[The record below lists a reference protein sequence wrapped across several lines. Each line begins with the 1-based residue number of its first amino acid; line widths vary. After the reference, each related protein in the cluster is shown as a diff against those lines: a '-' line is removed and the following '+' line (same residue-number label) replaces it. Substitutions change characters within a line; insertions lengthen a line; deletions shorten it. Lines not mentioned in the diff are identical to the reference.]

1 MTKRE
6 TEEIRRQQILES
18 AIRCISR
25 QGYHQTTMDDI
36 ASEAGLSKGALY
48 WYFKSKD
55 EILTA
60 MCRQQCDEHLQ
71 ILSHFADQKMSIK
84 ELALKTGDKILE
96 SLIDEPDQCKMSF
109 EFWALTD
116 ENEQVRR
123 SQYEVHKI
131 WQETVSNLIKS
142 GIKKGEIKPNVNVK
156 ELSIALLAIFD
167 GIIIAYS
174 IDKTLNV
181 KKIWQTAMSAFF
193 DGIANEQKPNK
204 TTEGH
209 G

>member
-6 TEEIRRQQILES
+6 TKEIRRQQILES
-18 AIRCISR
+18 AIRCISKH
-25 QGYHQTTMDDI
+25 GYHQTTMDDI
-36 ASEAGLSKGALY
+36 ASEAALSKGSLY
-48 WYFKSKD
+48 WYFKSKE
-55 EILTA
+55 EILA
-60 MCRQQCDEHLQ
+60 DICKLQCDEHLQ
-71 ILSHFADQKMSIK
+71 ILSAFSEQNMPVK

-96 SLIDEPDQCKMSF
+96 SLINEPDQCKMSF

-116 ENEQVRR
+116 ENKQVKEAH
-123 SQYEVHKI
+123 SGVHKI

-174 IDKTLNV
+174 IDKSLNV
-181 KKIWQTAMSAFF
+181 KTIWHTAISAFF
-193 DGIANEQKPNK
+193 DGITPSP
-204 TTEGH
+204 
-209 G
+209 

>member
-6 TEEIRRQQILES
+6 TEEIRREQILKS

-55 EILTA
+55 DVMAAL
-60 MCRQQCDEHLQ
+60 CKQQCDEHLEV
-71 ILSHFADQKMSIK
+71 LREFAEQKMSIK
-84 ELALKTGDKILE
+84 ELTLKTGDKIIEL
-96 SLIDEPDQCKMSF
+96 LLHEPDQYKMSF
-109 EFWALTD
+109 EFWALSD
-116 ENEQVRR
+116 ENEQVKRAHG
-123 SQYEVHKI
+123 EVHKI

-142 GIKKGEIKPNVNVK
+142 GIKNGEIKPNIHAK

-167 GIIIAYS
+167 GIFIGYS
-174 IDKTLNV
+174 FDKTLNIR
-181 KKIWQTAMSAFF
+181 KIWHTAVTAIFE
-193 DGIANEQKPNK
+193 GISRK
-204 TTEGH
+204 
-209 G
+209 

>member
-1 MTKRE
+1 MAKRE
-6 TEEIRRQQILES
+6 TGEIRKQQILES

-96 SLIDEPDQCKMSF
+96 SLINEPDQCKMSF

-116 ENEQVRR
+116 ENEQVKR

-181 KKIWQTAMSAFF
+181 KKIWHTAMSAFF
-193 DGIANEQKPNK
+193 EGIAK
-204 TTEGH
+204 
-209 G
+209 

>member
-1 MTKRE
+1 MAKRE

-25 QGYHQTTMDDI
+25 WGYHQTTMDDI

-48 WYFKSKD
+48 WYFKSKED
-55 EILTA
+55 LLSDI
-60 MCRQQCDEHLQ
+60 CRLQCDEHLQ
-71 ILSHFADQKMSIK
+71 ILNKFSEQKMPVK

-96 SLIDEPDQCKMSF
+96 SLINEPDQCKMSF

-116 ENEQVRR
+116 ENRQVKEAH
-123 SQYEVHKI
+123 SEVHKI
-131 WQETVSNLIKS
+131 WQETVSGLINS
-142 GIKKGEIKPNVNVK
+142 GIEKGEIKPNVNVK

-181 KKIWQTAMSAFF
+181 KKIWRTAISAFF
-193 DGIANEQKPNK
+193 DGIAR
-204 TTEGH
+204 
-209 G
+209 

>member
-71 ILSHFADQKMSIK
+71 ILSHFANQKMSIK

-123 SQYEVHKI
+123 SEYEVHKI

-142 GIKKGEIKPNVNVK
+142 GIKKVEIKPNVNVK

-193 DGIANEQKPNK
+193 DGISKEK
-204 TTEGH
+204 TG

>member
-1 MTKRE
+1 MLMAKRE

-18 AIRCISR
+18 AIKCISR
-25 QGYHQTTMDDI
+25 HGYHQTTMDDI

-55 EILTA
+55 EILAA
-60 MCRQQCDEHLQ
+60 MCKLQCDEHLQ
-71 ILSHFADQKMSIK
+71 ILSHFAEQKMPVK
-84 ELALKTGDKILE
+84 ELALRTGDKILE
-96 SLIDEPDQCKMSF
+96 LLINEPEQCKMSF

-116 ENEQVRR
+116 ENRQVKEAH
-123 SQYEVHKI
+123 SEVHKI

-181 KKIWQTAMSAFF
+181 RKIWHTAISAFF
-193 DGIANEQKPNK
+193 EGIEK
-204 TTEGH
+204 
-209 G
+209 

>member
-1 MTKRE
+1 MTKRV

-25 QGYHQTTMDDI
+25 QGYHQTTMDNI
-36 ASEAGLSKGALY
+36 ASEAGLSKGSLY

-55 EILTA
+55 DILTA
-60 MCRQQCDEHLQ
+60 MCRHQCDEHLQ
-71 ILSHFADQKMSIK
+71 MLSHFADQKMSIK

-96 SLIDEPDQCKMSF
+96 SLINEPDQCKMSF

-123 SQYEVHKI
+123 SQYEMHKI

-142 GIKKGEIKPNVNVK
+142 RIKKGEIKPNVNVK

-174 IDKTLNV
+174 IDKALDV
-181 KKIWQTAMSAFF
+181 KKIWQTAISAFF
-193 DGIANEQKPNK
+193 DGIVKKE
-204 TTEGH
+204 
-209 G
+209 